1 MDRGPNSVRELGLSC
16 RHAPAAGALEA
27 DLVVAVRL
35 IDVIMAEDMTVAY
48 YAAGAE
54 HPASTPGSMELVPCT
69 SEDSELRGVRGNLT
83 PFGQRSHR
91 SRECDLHL
99 SVHPF
104 QPSFVVHPLA
114 GDLQATAQDLPG
126 GEVAEPPS
134 P

>member
-1 MDRGPNSVRELGLSC
+1 MLR
-16 RHAPAAGALEA
+16 APAAGALEA
-27 DLVVAVRL
+27 DLVVVARL
-35 IDVIMAEDMTVAY
+35 IDVIMAEDMTVAD

-54 HPASTPGSMELVPCT
+54 QPASTPGSMELVPCT